1 MQLLP
6 ICFLLLI
13 LTELWSHAL
22 QSMGAVP
29 STKCIYVSDSAP
41 CGGANHHLYAL
52 WVGNM
57 QACVLV
63 QEQCRHN
70 AILMRY
76 QAPCG
81 LACKHVSAPHRML
94 RRLFV
99 APAGAVTITTMTPR
113 LMQQK

>member
-81 LACKHVSAPHRML
+81 LACKHVSAPHSAHCTTQNGAATL
-94 RRLFV
+94 RAHLQV
-99 APAGAVTITTMTPR
+99 
-113 LMQQK
+113 L